1 MEVLENVLKKGLWW
15 ERDRDRDNM
24 EIRWES
30 GRYKLWVLFFILLL
44 MVMMMI
50 IIIGCCR
57 LICLKKFFLEKQH
70 GGETTWW
77 SCDWCWMGT
86 VISPVLD
93 LTSSFPLQHHRHAE
107 SPTDYPRIISSDLL
121 NFCRA
126 QFKTSYRVKHV
137 QIFNSLEKM
146 SWGRKREKLKEFK
159 SSYFFREAPRK
170 VIDNLNNKTSVS
182 GVERKRW
189 IISNMH
195 GICDF
200 YFGEIFAVVYKN

>member
-1 MEVLENVLKKGLWW
+1 MGNINLHCMNSELFENEVRNGQHMEVLENVLKKGLWW

-126 QFKTSYRVKHV
+126 QFKTSYRVKTCSDF
-137 QIFNSLEKM
+137 QLTGENELRKE
-146 SWGRKREKLKEFK
+146 KRETK
-159 SSYFFREAPRK
+159 
-170 VIDNLNNKTSVS
+170 
-182 GVERKRW
+182 
-189 IISNMH
+189 
-195 GICDF
+195 GI
-200 YFGEIFAVVYKN
+200 